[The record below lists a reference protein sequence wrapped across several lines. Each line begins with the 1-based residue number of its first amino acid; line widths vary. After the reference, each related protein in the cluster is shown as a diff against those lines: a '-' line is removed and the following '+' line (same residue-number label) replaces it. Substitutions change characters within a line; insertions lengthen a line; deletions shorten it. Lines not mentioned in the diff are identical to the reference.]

1 MQSFPVLLS
10 WQPGY
15 NVNICCIRSG
25 IALQGEEDVFK
36 MDKYDNTVLTIDV
49 GSRLRQLRQERG
61 KSMRALA
68 RASGLS
74 TNALSMIER
83 ARTSPSVSTLYKI
96 ADALDVPITAFFRLE
111 PPKQEIVF
119 RKASE
124 RKRVAFPK
132 GVWEGLGGESFVGH
146 VEPFML
152 TLEGGAC
159 SGPFGMLHT
168 GHEFVMCLTGQVEY
182 EVEGQKYLLEPGD
195 SLIFAAQLRH
205 RWCNPG
211 DDPASA
217 IFVLAGF
224 EQGERPSE
232 FHLSSGM
239 KGETITEEAP
249 DDAGLSENASL
260 EEL

>member
-1 MQSFPVLLS
+1 ME
-10 WQPGY
+10 
-15 NVNICCIRSG
+15 
-25 IALQGEEDVFK
+25 AFK
-36 MDKYDNTVLTIDV
+36 NDILTIDV

-83 ARTSPSVSTLYKI
+83 GRTSPSVSTLYKI
-96 ADALDVPITAFFRLE
+96 SDALEVPITAFFRLE
-111 PPKQEIVF
+111 PPRQEVVF
-119 RKASE
+119 RRASE
-124 RKRVAFPK
+124 RKRVIFPK
-132 GVWEGLGGESFVGH
+132 GVWEGLGGESFIGH

-152 TLEGGAC
+152 TLEPNAC

-211 DDPASA
+211 EQPATA

-239 KGETITEEAP
+239 KGEKLDENGFDENEDLPQDDVEIEEV
-249 DDAGLSENASL
+249 
-260 EEL
+260 